1 MLTCKQTAQLASEAL
16 DRTLTLRERLAL
28 RLQLLRCDMCTR
40 YARQLKFLQRACA
53 DADEEKLTD
62 AAELSDAARDRI
74 RNWLRQE
81 H

>member
-1 MLTCKQTAQLASEAL
+1 MLTCKETAQLASEAL

-28 RLQLLRCDMCTR
+28 RLHLLRCDMCSR

-53 DADEEKLTD
+53 DADEEQLTD
-62 AAELSDAARDRI
+62 AAELSVAARDRI
-74 RNWLRQE
+74 RIRLQHE